1 MPFPWWNNYYYLF
14 GIAQVFCI
22 VHALKTGRRDW
33 IYIILFL
40 PVAGAVAYFIK
51 EMLPEINRG
60 VFWENLQRLFFPNAR
75 LRDLER
81 RVRISD
87 TITNKMNLAE
97 ELMLLKRY
105 DEAMAQAT
113 ACLQLRPNDAG
124 IILPLARMQFH
135 SGRFAES
142 AENFQKVLGIKN
154 RMNNPDDELLLAR
167 ALEGMQET
175 EKAEE
180 EYKRII
186 RLHHS
191 LEGRYRYG
199 LLLKQLN
206 RPQEAAAQFQA
217 AKDEIELHPRYVRKL
232 HAQWARLSARELRSV
247 R

>member
-1 MPFPWWNNYYYLF
+1 MPFSWWNDYYYLLV
-14 GIAQVFCI
+14 IVQVCCI
-22 VHALKTGRRDW
+22 VHALKTGRREW

-40 PVAGAVAYFIK
+40 PLAGAVAYFIK

-60 VFWENLQRLFFPNAR
+60 VFWENLQRLIFPNAR
-75 LRDLER
+75 LRELER

-87 TITNKMNLAE
+87 TITNKMDLAG

-105 DEAMAQAT
+105 DEAMTIASQ
-113 ACLQLRPNDAG
+113 CLQQRPNDAG

-142 AENFQKVLGIKN
+142 AATFERVLGAKN
-154 RMNNPDDELLLAR
+154 RMSNPDDELLYAR
-167 ALEGMQET
+167 ALEGRQDE

-186 RLHHS
+186 RVHHS

-199 LLLKQLN
+199 ILLRRRQRL
-206 RPQEAAAQFQA
+206 QEAAAQFQA

-232 HAQWARLSARELRSV
+232 HAQWARAAAKELRSM